1 MRYAHINTTDKAL
14 LYETWVN
21 GMYFSKREQYFESVG
36 RDYKLD
42 EKIMP
47 MPGQKVVKFY
57 NEDFLDQN
65 QIVGAPKFEFGL
77 KIRFGTR
84 QNIFLTAQVSFDREK
99 FDFWRPKLVLVQK
112 KFDF

>member
-57 NEDFLDQN
+57 NEDFLDHN
-65 QIVGAPKFEFGL
+65 QRNVFAKQVTDDKSEEKSIVGNNAPQ
-77 KIRFGTR
+77 IQR
-84 QNIFLTAQVSFDREK
+84 
-99 FDFWRPKLVLVQK
+99 
-112 KFDF
+112 